1 MLQPDLWNHFLNY
14 YFKMSIFQSSSMM
27 YKYQKTGKDTYTVY
41 DIRMHIQLISY
52 QYVLNETIGIEKDFT
67 VFKLKFD
74 SELKVFEVRRVLTVR
89 QKNCV
94 IKRTTVFKDGKE
106 YHICICIEWN
116 FSTDIINPMMR

>member
-1 MLQPDLWNHFLNY
+1 M
-14 YFKMSIFQSSSMM
+14 
-27 YKYQKTGKDTYTVY
+27 YQKTGKDTYTVY
-41 DIRMHIQLISY
+41 DIHMHIQMISY
-52 QYVLNETIGIEKDFT
+52 QYVSNETIGPEDFT

-74 SELKVFEVRRVLTVR
+74 SELKVFEVRRVVTVR

-106 YHICICIEWN
+106 YHICIEWN